1 MLSTLSSSS
10 VLICHFS
17 LILFLLLLLF
27 SIFAP
32 SSISACF
39 PLPLL
44 PGIAHPTLSQS
55 EVSRCSCGSLKAGR
69 SKVGIRPKQRD
80 GMMMCSVCVCVYLV
94 LDVLKL
100 MCRETWGAIGKN
112 TYIQTHTHWNIFYF
126 FGGGRTGE
134 SWLVPCVSP
143 ASHLLLNPCF
153 CVLFSLCYVF
163 MFERKMGIWVVAL
176 EISFVP
182 TKSHKELMFIF
193 LLLLLL
199 HHLSHVFTTM
209 LVNCCIQKMGGFSM
223 VQLFSY
229 DLKF

>member
-1 MLSTLSSSS
+1 MRFSLYRLLVLYCTLPSVLSTVSSSS

-17 LILFLLLLLF
+17 LILLLLLLLF
-27 SIFAP
+27 SSFAP

-112 TYIQTHTHWNIFYF
+112 TYTQTHTHWNIFI
-126 FGGGRTGE
+126 GGGGQDRWKLTGPMCIT
-134 SWLVPCVSP
+134 WKSP
-143 ASHLLLNPCF
+143 FAKSLLLCP
-153 CVLFSLCYVF
+153 L
-163 MFERKMGIWVVAL
+163 
-176 EISFVP
+176 
-182 TKSHKELMFIF
+182 
-193 LLLLLL
+193 
-199 HHLSHVFTTM
+199 
-209 LVNCCIQKMGGFSM
+209 
-223 VQLFSY
+223 
-229 DLKF
+229 